1 MDRKKNIHDMLNKIS
16 IEILEFIKEN
26 ESFFT
31 DRWVP
36 SVHIKKSLDL
46 NFVSVPKANKQYGE
60 KGWLFAIMARMLED
74 QGLVKY
80 KKIGN
85 RAFYRSI

>member
-1 MDRKKNIHDMLNKIS
+1 MLNKIS

-26 ESFFT
+26 ESFFI

-46 NFVSVPKANKQYGE
+46 NFISVPKDNKQYGE
-60 KGWLFAIMARMLED
+60 KGWLFAIMARILED

-80 KKIGN
+80 RKIGN
-85 RAFYRSI
+85 RAFYKSV